1 MYRARKL
8 YVAKGL
14 VVSRK
19 CSHLRRG
26 YQAYGKLGVGLGEWQ
41 DPARLSGAWLCEL
54 AGGLQW

>member
-19 CSHLRRG
+19 CSHLRR
-26 YQAYGKLGVGLGEWQ
+26 AYGKLGVGLGEWQ
-41 DPARLSGAWLCEL
+41 DPDRLSGAWLCEL